1 MKLGRLAGA
10 IAALEYAPME
20 QYLYFGSLGLHERQY
35 QIPNFVGLALEPA
48 HDREIRHDLTAALP
62 FGDNSIAKVQA
73 QDVLEHLPFDKAPF
87 VLDEIYRVLKP
98 GGTFRLSV
106 PDYRSPPLKRRSLYD
121 ARGRVIGD
129 LLMGATSYLDETTGD
144 ARIRFSEDG
153 DAHLWFPRY
162 ELVTH
167 LILKSE
173 LRKAQIHFYQAFLDD
188 HTYLCE
194 PIPEDE
200 MFVQRAAPHDR
211 RAGGAPVSIV
221 ADFVK

>member
-1 MKLGRLAGA
+1 
-10 IAALEYAPME
+10 ME
-20 QYLYFGSLGLHERQY
+20 PYLYFGSLGQHERQF
-35 QIPNFVGLALEPA
+35 QIANFVGLALQPA
-48 HDREIRHDLTAALP
+48 HEREIRHNLTDPLP
-62 FGDNSIAKVQA
+62 YADNSIAKVQA
-73 QDVLEHLPFDKAPF
+73 QDVLEHLPFEKVPF

-106 PDYRSPPLKRRSLYD
+106 PDYRSPVQKRRSIYD

-129 LLMGATSYLDETTGD
+129 LLMGATSYLDQATGD
-144 ARIRFSEDG
+144 ARVKFSEDG
-153 DAHLWFPRY
+153 EAHIWFPRY
-162 ELVTH
+162 ELITH
-167 LILKSE
+167 LVLKSQ

-194 PIPEDE
+194 PVPEDE

-211 RAGGAPVSIV
+211 RAGGAPTSII

>member
-1 MKLGRLAGA
+1 
-10 IAALEYAPME
+10 ME
-20 QYLYFGSLGLHERQY
+20 PYLYFGSLGQHERQF
-35 QIPNFVGLALEPA
+35 QIANFVGLALQPA
-48 HDREIRHDLTAALP
+48 HEREIRHNLTDPLP
-62 FGDNSIAKVQA
+62 YADDSIAKVQA
-73 QDVLEHLPFDKAPF
+73 QDVLEHLPFEKVPF

-106 PDYRSPPLKRRSLYD
+106 PDYRSPVQKRRSIYD

-129 LLMGATSYLDETTGD
+129 LLMGATSYLDQATGD
-144 ARIRFSEDG
+144 ARVKFSEG
-153 DAHLWFPRY
+153 GEAHIWFPRY
-162 ELVTH
+162 ELITH
-167 LILKSE
+167 LVLKSQ

-194 PIPEDE
+194 PVPEDE

-211 RAGGAPVSIV
+211 RAGGAPTSII